1 MAGTQKT
8 ILHRCGYLGSQ
19 MTGAERHWEM
29 RSPMIPERQTAKCKR
44 GFSLIELIFV
54 VAVGMILMAIVP
66 PLLTNTLSNIEL
78 RYSAIDLSGLIQK
91 ARMQAVMKNTYYPI
105 NTTPL
110 SASEVGYFV
119 DLSPKPP
126 SGLYVSGD
134 PMVELGSL
142 VNVHGGPG
150 SGAPGETA
158 FITGLGFAVDAS
170 GVLPRFNARGLP
182 CLVVGST
189 CPQIPTQGFVY
200 FLSRTSTFGTS
211 WASVAVTPSGRV
223 QVWTYDGT
231 NWVQQ

>member
-1 MAGTQKT
+1 
-8 ILHRCGYLGSQ
+8 
-19 MTGAERHWEM
+19 M
-29 RSPMIPERQTAKCKR
+29 RSERQTAKCKR
-44 GFSLIELIFV
+44 GFSLIELMIV

-66 PLLTNTLSNIEL
+66 PLLTNTVSNIKL

-91 ARMQAVMKNTYYPI
+91 ARMQAVMKNTFYSI
-105 NTTPL
+105 NTTAL
-110 SASEVGYFV
+110 SASEVAYYV
-119 DLSPKPP
+119 DLNKNGTYVIAQPP
-126 SGLYVSGD
+126 PLVDD
-134 PMVELGSL
+134 PMVELGSQ

-158 FITGLGFAVDAS
+158 FITGLTFAVDAS

-231 NWVQQ
+231 NWIQQ